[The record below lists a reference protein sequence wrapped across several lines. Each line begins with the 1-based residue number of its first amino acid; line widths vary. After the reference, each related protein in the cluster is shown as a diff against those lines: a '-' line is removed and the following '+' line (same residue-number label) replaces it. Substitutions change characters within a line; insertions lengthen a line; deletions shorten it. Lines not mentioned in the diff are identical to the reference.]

1 MSEYNCPNCGAPIEG
16 VKCAYCGTYFFNI
29 ADIEENKPHY
39 IRLNLGGHK
48 MMFNVVA
55 SNIKFW
61 QENDMATY
69 YADNQPYLLSPS
81 EIRTHISIDLD
92 VVPDE
97 KGITYIEKV
106 EK

>member
-29 ADIEENKPHY
+29 ADIEEHKPHY
-39 IRLNLGGHK
+39 IRLNLGGQK

-55 SNIKFW
+55 SNIKIH
-61 QENDMATY
+61 QESDMTTFY
-69 YADNQPYLLSPS
+69 VDNQPYLLTPS
-81 EIRTHISIDLD
+81 DIRTHISIDLD

-97 KGITYIEKV
+97 NGIMALRKIEK
-106 EK
+106 

>member
-55 SNIKFW
+55 SNIEFR
-61 QENDMATY
+61 QEREMATY
-69 YADNQPYLLSPS
+69 YADSQPYFMAQTDV
-81 EIRTHISIDLD
+81 RTHISIDLD
-92 VVPDE
+92 VIPDE
-97 KGITYIEKV
+97 NGIMAMRKV